1 MARVLPRPEL
11 LAPAGDEES
20 LRAAV
25 AAGADAVYFG
35 LRGGFNAR
43 ARAGNFAVEELPRV
57 FDFLHAR
64 GVQGFVTFNT
74 LVFDRE
80 LPVAEEAL
88 AAIAQGGADAII
100 VQDLGAARLAR
111 AVCPELP
118 LHASTQ
124 MTVSSA
130 EGAAIAASLGITRI
144 VLPRELSI
152 AEIRVLA
159 QGTDLEL
166 ECFVHGALC
175 VSWSGQCLTSEALQA
190 RSANRGQCA
199 QSCRLPYDLVVDGG
213 ESSARGDDQLKYL
226 LSPRDLAAYDLI
238 PELLAAGVSCFKIEG
253 RMKGPEYVANVVD
266 KYRRAIDAAIEKKP
280 YPLDARDE
288 EELRYSFSRGFS
300 HGFLRGADHQG
311 LVHGLFPGH
320 RGVLVGRVEEVHA
333 RAGFVLV
340 RPDRQQ
346 GPAEGGVARGE
357 HAAPALTAGDR
368 ILFDQGKPED
378 DEPRG
383 GLHACDALPDGL
395 LKLKFGTGHGDGSAP
410 DLRLV
415 RAGDVVWKAK
425 DAELTRKAKRLAAQ
439 ERKVPVSLR
448 VRGAVGTPL
457 VVEARDA
464 LGRSARAES
473 AMALL
478 PAARSPLDERLV
490 REKLGAFGGT
500 PFELSGLSL
509 DLEGAVALPPSELKR
524 LRRSLVD
531 ALAATRPPAPA
542 RTIRRGHA
550 LDDLAPP
557 LPALQAAET
566 DLRPVLVPLLRT
578 LPQVEAALALAPAHG
593 YRELQLDFMELVGLG
608 VAVERVRA
616 AGLSVVIATPR
627 VQKPGEEGY
636 DRRFERLAP
645 DGILARHL
653 GAVEHFRQA
662 AQNRPV
668 AAGGAGSPGD
678 GRSPQGA
685 ASNGGAGS
693 PGDGRSPQ
701 GAASN
706 GGFVVRGDFSLNATN
721 AATARTLLALGLST
735 LTPAYDLDLTQLLD
749 LARGVP
755 AHRLEVTLHQH
766 LPLFHNQ
773 HCVYSHLLSNG
784 RDFRDCGRPCERHLI
799 ELRDGLHLS
808 HPVIVDVGCRNT
820 VFNAR
825 AQSAAACLPQ
835 LLAAGVRRFRVELVR
850 ESFAETQRVL
860 EAYAALL
867 RGERHPRAVIE
878 EVGALE
884 KYGVSAGTLVV
895 VTQPD
900 GAG

>member
-1 MARVLPRPEL
+1 MARVLPRPEI

-43 ARAGNFAVEELPRV
+43 ARADNFAVEELPRV
-57 FDFLHAR
+57 FDFLRAR

-80 LPVAEEAL
+80 LPVAEEVL

-130 EGAAIAASLGITRI
+130 EGAAIAASLGVTRI
-144 VLPRELSI
+144 VVPRELSI
-152 AEIRVLA
+152 DEIRVLA

-199 QSCRLPYDLVVDGG
+199 QSCRLPYDLVVDGAQK
-213 ESSARGDDQLKYL
+213 SARADEQLRYL
-226 LSPRDLAAYDLI
+226 LSPRDLAAYDLL
-238 PELLAAGVSCFKIEG
+238 PELLEAGVSCFKIEG

-266 KYRRAIDAAIEKKP
+266 KYRRALDAAIEKRP
-280 YPLDARDE
+280 YPLLARDE

-300 HGFLRGADHQG
+300 HGFLRGSDHQG

-340 RPDRQQ
+340 RPDRPQDT
-346 GPAEGGVARGE
+346 AAMGVARGE
-357 HAAPALTAGDR
+357 SVAPALTAGDR

-383 GLHACDALPDGL
+383 GLHACDVLADGV
-395 LKLKFGTGHGDGSAP
+395 LKLKFGTGQGDGSAP

-415 RAGDVVWKAK
+415 RTGDVVWKAK
-425 DAELTRKAKRLAAQ
+425 DAELTRKAKRVAAR
-439 ERKVPVSLR
+439 ERKVPVSLS
-448 VRGAVGTPL
+448 VRGAAGAPL
-457 VVEARDA
+457 VVDARDG

-473 AMALL
+473 AMPLAK
-478 PAARSPLDERLV
+478 AVRSPLDEALL
-490 REKLGAFGGT
+490 REKLGAFGET
-500 PFELSGLSL
+500 PFELSSLSV
-509 DLEGAVALPPSELKR
+509 DLQGALALPPSELKR
-524 LRRSLVD
+524 LRRSLAD
-531 ALAATRPPAPA
+531 ALGATPPPAPA
-542 RTIRRGHA
+542 RTIRRGHL
-550 LDDLAPP
+550 LDDLAEP
-557 LPALQAAET
+557 LPTLQGAGEGT
-566 DLRPVLVPLLRT
+566 PPVLVPLLRT
-578 LPQVEAALALAPAHG
+578 LPQVEAALSLAPALG

-662 AQNRPV
+662 GRRGVARP
-668 AAGGAGSPGD
+668 D
-678 GRSPQGA
+678 
-685 ASNGGAGS
+685 
-693 PGDGRSPQ
+693 
-701 GAASN
+701 
-706 GGFVVRGDFSLNATN
+706 GFVVRGDFSLNATN
-721 AATARTLLALGLST
+721 AVTARTLLALGLST

-755 AHRLEVTLHQH
+755 ALRLEVTLHQH
-766 LPLFHNQ
+766 LPLFHNE

-784 RDFRDCGRPCERHLI
+784 RDFRDCGRPCEQHLV
-799 ELRDGLHLS
+799 ELRDGLGLA

-850 ESFAETQRVL
+850 ETFAETRRVL

-867 RGERHPRAVIE
+867 RGERQPRAVIE
-878 EVGALE
+878 EVCALE
-884 KYGVSAGTLVV
+884 KYGVSAGTLAV
-895 VTQPD
+895 VT
-900 GAG
+900 AG